1 MIAHNLCY
9 TTLMFD
15 KVYSQKSSIQCVLYS
30 EYTRALTSAN
40 SCYTTL
46 MVYKDDMSHVGPEC
60 CSQAPADSTFSA
72 GVEGS
77 WFCNAEVQQG
87 LLPLLLQQL
96 LDLRVAAKAK
106 MQAPHLQAVERM
118 ALDSRQRALKLC
130 ANAAYGFAGAATSP
144 VQSVP
149 VAEAVLLHGAAMCRR
164 AIELAESPKL
174 AEDMG
179 LKAKGIGVP
188 RVVYA
193 QTDSIFVLLP
203 NASILQAQ
211 DVGRALADAITT
223 EIKMAPVKL
232 NYESSLGTNSQ
243 NLKLHSGMI

>member
-1 MIAHNLCY
+1 MCDFQSLYPSVMIAHNLCY

-15 KVYSQKSSIQCVLYS
+15 K
-30 EYTRALTSAN
+30 
-40 SCYTTL
+40 
-46 MVYKDDMSHVGPEC
+46 DDMSHVGLEC
-60 CSQAPADSTFSA
+60 CAQAPADSTFSA

-77 WFCNAEVQQG
+77 WCCNAEVQQG
-87 LLPLLLQQL
+87 LLHLLLQQL

-106 MQAPHLQAVERM
+106 MKAPHLQVVERM

-164 AIELAESPKL
+164 AIALAESPKM

-203 NASILQAQ
+203 NARIEQAQ

-232 NYESSLGTNSQ
+232 NYESSLGTKFLKTQSPIVALYGKHTRALTFE
-243 NLKLHSGMI
+243 NL